1 MPIPTIQFSGEKVL
15 IIDQTRLPLEKYTI
29 TIETKEEMWDA
40 VKTLKVR
47 GAPAIG
53 IAAAFGVFLG
63 VRGFRGNDGEAFL
76 REVDAACTY
85 LESARPTAQNLFWAT
100 RRVRKLVEGRQGS
113 PPGELKLLILEEAKR
128 MVDEDN
134 AVCRAIGE
142 HGVRLI
148 RDGCSLLTHCNA
160 GGLATAMY
168 GTALSPMFRAR
179 ELGYSIHVFVDET
192 RPLLQGARITAW
204 ELQEAGI
211 PATLITD
218 SMAASVMSRGKVDL
232 VIVGA
237 DRVARNGDSANKIG
251 TLGVAVLAK
260 EFGVP
265 FYVAAPLSTID
276 RETPDGS
283 RIPIEERDP
292 REITHA
298 FGKQTAPSGIEVYNP
313 AFDVTPAKYIK
324 GIITERGILGSPYDE
339 SIDEAFRSAEDAGAG
354 AWEDAAGNDGGDAG
368 PSSKRASR

>member
-1 MPIPTIQFSGEKVL
+1 MPIPTIQFTEDKVL
-15 IIDQTRLPLEKYTI
+15 IIDQTKLPLEKSVI
-29 TIETKEEMWDA
+29 AIETGEEMWDA
-40 VKTLKVR
+40 IKTLKVR

-53 IAAAFGVFLG
+53 IAAAFGVYLG
-63 VRGFRGNDGEAFL
+63 VKGFQGDDVEAFI
-76 REVDAACTY
+76 REVDAACAY
-85 LESARPTAQNLFWAT
+85 MESSRPTAVNLFWAT
-100 RRVRKLVEGRQGS
+100 RRIRSLVGARQSRVSGPRAPS
-113 PPGELKLLILEEAKR
+113 PRDLKLLILEEAKR
-128 MVDEDN
+128 MIEEDN

-148 RDGCSLLTHCNA
+148 RDGSSLLTHCNA

-179 ELGYSIHVFVDET
+179 EIGRSFRVYVDET

-204 ELQEAGI
+204 ELQQAGI
-211 PATLITD
+211 PVTLITD
-218 SMAASVMSRGKVDL
+218 NMAASVMSRGKVDL

-251 TLGVAVLAK
+251 TLGVAVLAR

-313 AFDVTPAKYIK
+313 AFDVTPARYIK
-324 GIITERGILGSPYDE
+324 GIITERGILGPPYEE
-339 SIDEAFRSAEDAGAG
+339 SIDGAFGGVRE
-354 AWEDAAGNDGGDAG
+354 AAGGRAGNAG
-368 PSSKRASR
+368 PSSKKVPR

>member
-324 GIITERGILGSPYDE
+324 GIITERGILGSPYEE
-339 SIDEAFRSAEDAGAG
+339 SIDEAFRPAGDDGAG
-354 AWEDAAGNDGGDAG
+354 AREDDGGDAG

>member
-1 MPIPTIQFSGEKVL
+1 MPIPTIRFTGEKVR
-15 IIDQTRLPLEKYTI
+15 IIDQTRLPLEKFYVTV
-29 TIETKEEMWDA
+29 ESKEEMWDA
-40 VKTLKVR
+40 IKTLKVR

-53 IAAAFGVFLG
+53 IAAAFGVYLG
-63 VRGFRGNDGEAFL
+63 VKGFEGEDRDAFL
-76 REVDAACTY
+76 REVEAVCAY
-85 LESARPTAQNLFWAT
+85 MESSRPTAVNLSWAT
-100 RRVRKLVEGRQGS
+100 KRIRALVGGRRGS
-113 PPGELKLLILEEAKR
+113 SPRALKLLILEEARR
-128 MVDEDN
+128 MIDEDN
-134 AVCRAIGE
+134 EVCRAIGE

-148 RDGCSLLTHCNA
+148 RDGSSLLTHCNA

-179 ELGYSIHVFVDET
+179 ELGYTIHVYVDET

-204 ELQEAGI
+204 ELLEAGI

-218 SMAASVMSRGKVDL
+218 NMAAFVMSRGKVDL

-237 DRVARNGDSANKIG
+237 DRVAQNGDSANKIG

-276 RETPDGS
+276 RGTPDGS

-292 REITHA
+292 REVTHA
-298 FGKQTAPSGIEVYNP
+298 FGKQTAPSGIKVYNP

-324 GIITERGILGSPYDE
+324 GIITERGILGPPYDE
-339 SIDEAFRSAEDAGAG
+339 SIDGAFRIAGDA
-354 AWEDAAGNDGGDAG
+354 GGDAG
-368 PSSKRASR
+368 RSSKRASR

>member
-1 MPIPTIQFSGEKVL
+1 
-15 IIDQTRLPLEKYTI
+15 
-29 TIETKEEMWDA
+29 
-40 VKTLKVR
+40 
-47 GAPAIG
+47 
-53 IAAAFGVFLG
+53 
-63 VRGFRGNDGEAFL
+63 
-76 REVDAACTY
+76 
-85 LESARPTAQNLFWAT
+85 
-100 RRVRKLVEGRQGS
+100 
-113 PPGELKLLILEEAKR
+113 
-128 MVDEDN
+128 
-134 AVCRAIGE
+134 
-142 HGVRLI
+142 VRLI
-148 RDGCSLLTHCNA
+148 PDGSTLLTHCNA

-179 ELGYSIHVFVDET
+179 ELGRSIRVYVDET

-204 ELQEAGI
+204 ELQQAGI
-211 PATLITD
+211 PATLIAD
-218 SMAASVMSRGKVDL
+218 NMAASVMSRGKVDL

-298 FGKQTAPSGIEVYNP
+298 FGRQTAPTGIEVFNP
-313 AFDVTPAKYIK
+313 AFDVTPARYIN
-324 GIITERGILGSPYDE
+324 GIITEMGILTAPYGE
-339 SIDEAFRSAEDAGAG
+339 SIAEAFGGEKDAGVG
-354 AWEDAAGNDGGDAG
+354 RTGDAG
-368 PSSKRASR
+368 GRTDRAAGRSSKKGPR